1 MRKSNVVRLGMAS
14 VALLAMTWTAGAGQA
29 ASGVCA
35 AAPAVNVPDA
45 AHSTVPLRG
54 CDTAPGHSSGVD
66 RVGRNRNITKKTGA
80 QSETSIAVDPT
91 NPLHMY
97 AASNDLANFSTYNGI
112 YESFDRG
119 LTWASAGLTVNTF
132 CYDPWLDFNAA
143 GDIFFSY
150 ECSDQRIAYKL
161 HGTSTWVQSGSLPAG
176 SFPDRDQVVTDDNV
190 GSPHFGAVY
199 IGYDDNGNSNRAHIM
214 ISANGQGGWTE
225 SPGID
230 DTVTTVDVIGNNV
243 AVGNNGDV
251 YATWENFASK
261 KIQNDVSHNG
271 GATWGADRTV
281 TNFRIDTTT
290 FFISIPPQPNRGV
303 LPMPMTDVAPI
314 GTTFAGRLYVAYFD
328 KDPSTA
334 DTNIYLRYS
343 NDGGATWSA
352 EKKVND
358 DSVHAWQFFPAIS
371 VSPNGTVALSFY
383 DTRNDPNGKKTD
395 QYISFSTDGGAT
407 WSANQRVT
415 KVQSDESGA
424 GDPNDYG
431 DYEGGD
437 ASSTN
442 FFQAV
447 WTDSRPTATN
457 EDMFTASAKL

>member
-1 MRKSNVVRLGMAS
+1 AERHLLFVPVLDPLGEQFELAVRPAEDPPERDVPALVVSDAGLGPDVAEHDVDLAAERGLHRLAGHGIEEHGSAFRVHGEAGGHRKGVALVVQERHHRVGVAAGAQALQELRRGAHRAASTSSNTCGGRDVSPSSHRKARRGTISITPRSKNSGRATRLPRKKSMAGSFFRQIGRTRSQPAWRSVSSTVASPWMVARRNRLTVTALGSLIDTETLGFAFAVAAEARQRVGFPLRVVSERRSRMRKSNVVRLGMAS

-225 SPGID
+225 
-230 DTVTTVDVIGNNV
+230 
-243 AVGNNGDV
+243 
-251 YATWENFASK
+251 
-261 KIQNDVSHNG
+261 
-271 GATWGADRTV
+271 
-281 TNFRIDTTT
+281 
-290 FFISIPPQPNRGV
+290 
-303 LPMPMTDVAPI
+303 
-314 GTTFAGRLYVAYFD
+314 
-328 KDPSTA
+328 
-334 DTNIYLRYS
+334 
-343 NDGGATWSA
+343 
-352 EKKVND
+352 
-358 DSVHAWQFFPAIS
+358 
-371 VSPNGTVALSFY
+371 
-383 DTRNDPNGKKTD
+383 
-395 QYISFSTDGGAT
+395 
-407 WSANQRVT
+407 
-415 KVQSDESGA
+415 
-424 GDPNDYG
+424 
-431 DYEGGD
+431 
-437 ASSTN
+437 
-442 FFQAV
+442 
-447 WTDSRPTATN
+447 
-457 EDMFTASAKL
+457 